1 MLEAWLGIHGL
12 GSGVAHTVL
21 ATLTIPSDRKAM
33 LQTRGVTFLHSL
45 FEGWSPPRFDS
56 GRQLGNILGN
66 P

>member
-33 LQTRGVTFLHSL
+33 LQTRGATFLHSL
-45 FEGWSPPRFDS
+45 FSF
-56 GRQLGNILGN
+56 
-66 P
+66 